1 MAFLGKS
8 AICLI
13 NRSIAAF
20 FRQSLYKSVS
30 GFALKV
36 AFASKKLF
44 PNPPFLDSIA
54 VTTRPDDFPR
64 IVPQN
69 PGQAQRSAGL
79 QRFGAGL
86 QRLRAGV

>member
-1 MAFLGKS
+1 MLAPY
-8 AICLI
+8 
-13 NRSIAAF
+13 N
-20 FRQSLYKSVS
+20 

-44 PNPPFLDSIA
+44 PNPPFLDSTA

-79 QRFGAGL
+79 QRLGAGL
-86 QRLRAGV
+86 QSRLAGLQIRITGL